1 MNRQRPESGGI
12 NNKVFRET
20 IARMRQE
27 VLESKAETQRV
38 QDQLNCLIHLVKR
51 AWIGDS
57 AAAIHVAHIVGVA
70 PPNIATKETENDLV
84 AMQLE
89 PRGKKESV
97 AFITEGHMRVT
108 THITQPRVINNW
120 AMLTIGLLNR
130 YYKELERQAE
140 EEAKLHLTRRIDYL
154 EELMIHHRSLL
165 TDMPRQS
172 VKTVGDIDRQFIAQR
187 VRDQKQREA
196 EEKDKQFKRRT
207 PVHHHLYRPASA
219 QTATNNSLG
228 AVTGTSTSMD
238 QYSVDEDLIDLFLQ
252 PPMSNYAFKDSRN
265 KVTNGTS
272 RTRNP
277 DRFAQPGIFDAGE
290 LIPDREKAKRP
301 ASAKVQQQSDN
312 LRARPKSAVLPKSE
326 RPLKYETTRPVS
338 AKAASTT
345 ATTRAKS
352 AKGSRTTDG
361 QQKKK
366 AHVYFPVD
374 SGSSLAHRDT
384 VSDDL
389 KRVQEMEEEFRQT
402 TRILQQ
408 KLGISEDG
416 AI

>member
-89 PRGKKESV
+89 PR
-97 AFITEGHMRVT
+97 
-108 THITQPRVINNW
+108 PRVINNW